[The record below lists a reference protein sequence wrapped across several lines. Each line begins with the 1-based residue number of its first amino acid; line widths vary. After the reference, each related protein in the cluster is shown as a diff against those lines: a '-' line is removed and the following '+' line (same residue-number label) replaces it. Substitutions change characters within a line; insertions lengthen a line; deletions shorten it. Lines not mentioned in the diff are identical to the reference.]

1 MKVTTQTWLPFDPC
15 GPSVPIIPWQKS
27 HKISVNNINNTQIV
41 KKKQSKCLIIFSL
54 HGHNFMKANKHHW
67 NEDDVLVDLVH
78 QTAPAAPQDPESPKD
93 KTQQGQEPQWWWT
106 KRRPAE
112 FSEAKNSA
120 TWATEN
126 INQYNHDG
134 EGEHLHHHHH
144 RHHHHT
150 NRTARCSAGMK
161 LFLSA
166 SLFVG
171 WPSHL
176 FHSHIC
182 DLLGGDWYGN
192 IIIPPWILSLFSL
205 TLALSLPSISLIT
218 FATSPFLRRS
228 CLSPPLCS
236 SGSFPQPAP
245 LLPYFNSPF
254 MTRLTTLHFFLHW
267 PIHLKERSCAEQQW
281 NLLRERWK
289 ASRIQSK
296 SPRRQD
302 TQCLV
307 YTLSIK
313 CFTCHQPQMLSVVFF
328 LGFQI
333 YTVYWIISLFI

>member
-1 MKVTTQTWLPFDPC
+1 
-15 GPSVPIIPWQKS
+15 
-27 HKISVNNINNTQIV
+27 
-41 KKKQSKCLIIFSL
+41 
-54 HGHNFMKANKHHW
+54 
-67 NEDDVLVDLVH
+67 
-78 QTAPAAPQDPESPKD
+78 
-93 KTQQGQEPQWWWT
+93 
-106 KRRPAE
+106 
-112 FSEAKNSA
+112 
-120 TWATEN
+120 
-126 INQYNHDG
+126 
-134 EGEHLHHHHH
+134 
-144 RHHHHT
+144 
-150 NRTARCSAGMK
+150 MK

-218 FATSPFLRRS
+218 FATSTFLCRS
-228 CLSPPLCS
+228 CLSPSLCS

-254 MTRLTTLHFFLHW
+254 ITCLSTLHFFLHW
-267 PIHLKERSCAEQQW
+267 TIHLKERSCAEQQW

-289 ASRIQSK
+289 ASHIQSN
-296 SPRRQD
+296 SPHRQD

-307 YTLSIK
+307 YTFSNVLPVTS
-313 CFTCHQPQMLSVVFF
+313 PDAVFCIF
-328 LGFQI
+328 
-333 YTVYWIISLFI
+333 